1 MINLFKKNQPLEL
14 SVNEIWESV
23 LGKPAKNGGREI
35 KLKTAEGKVRLIP
48 SYVIETSK
56 EYLYRTE
63 DTEKVLR
70 YIENSFYIYREC
82 VNRGFFAPHYEAS
95 DVYEWPK
102 LVEFSWSDI
111 ETIISGGEFLH
122 GKIPS
127 EKKGVI
133 IERPGKNKTEIISIN
148 PETGNA
154 KKYFRSNISEDLDKT
169 LKYNIKDLS
178 KVGVIFSQEWQMAS
192 LKNYANPIYYFLE
205 NFLNEDFE
213 DNKGGIIAPK
223 EVLVSEKLKKAN
235 ENLENWLNY
244 LESACITY
252 KDL

>member
-1 MINLFKKNQPLEL
+1 MEL
-14 SVNEIWESV
+14 SVFEINDKLYGEPNERGERS
-23 LGKPAKNGGREI
+23 LKYKQKDLPFRYLPREI
-35 KLKTAEGKVRLIP
+35 VQISRDFLNKTGDI
-48 SYVIETSK
+48 
-56 EYLYRTE
+56 
-63 DTEKVLR
+63 EKVLR